1 MQLFKLYRIHKKL
14 FSARTFFG
22 TFFLENSKK
31 SQKILKAFE
40 HWTFIG
46 LVKKFFIH
54 NLSIQFCRAK
64 RALSFEVL
72 FNMIWL
78 SFSRENHEILKKPKK
93 YGFLKISLR
102 YFQCSAHSHPTVT
115 RRKLKFWDYR
125 FFDMLFHLRSSKD

>member
-14 FSARTFFG
+14 FWARTSFG

-31 SQKILKAFE
+31 SQKILKGFE

-46 LVKKFFIH
+46 LVKKIFIH
-54 NLSIQFCRAK
+54 DLNIQFCRAK
-64 RALSFEVL
+64 RVLSFEVL

-78 SFSRENHEILKKPKK
+78 SFSREKHEILKKPKK

-102 YFQCSAHSHPTVT
+102 YFQCFAHSHSTVT

-125 FFDMLFHLRSSKD
+125 FFNMLFHLRSLKD